1 MKESSAEVEEID
13 TKMVLEIVIEKS
25 KNVTAKLNIIRI
37 LSIIMRKN
45 QEIVLMPSENSTEK
59 SMIAKDRKKITVE
72 RVEKISEPRSTQLR
86 IKSPTTT
93 DKQID

>member
-25 KNVTAKLNIIRI
+25 KNVTAKLDITRI

-93 DKQID
+93 DKQTD